1 VANLVPH
8 DGRNE
13 SGIHGP
19 RNKDPLDLGSAAHAQ
34 PKTATEFAGIREY
47 LAIVRRHIWVVLGIL
62 AVSIAYTGNQAR
74 KEVPLYRASST
85 VRLVDSRRAITGDMT
100 QTSTGES
107 PFSYQIDQIE
117 SQIQVLRSEAV
128 ASVAVD
134 TKGLRL
140 VPAQKQQWL
149 KEIRDVTV
157 ADNASA
163 TSITLKFEPSTYA
176 LASNGRAVSASYG
189 QPVEIDGVKLTVA
202 QKPSIPSTVLDV
214 VSRDAAIGMV
224 LGGIQGSQRGK
235 TDILDISYTTT
246 DPVQAQRM
254 ANAIAE
260 AFQVQNA
267 SSAQQLSRRRRAFL
281 ENQLK
286 QTDSMLAQAS
296 AAYSSFRS
304 TRQVFSSAAR
314 GGAQEA
320 SLINIET
327 RRADL
332 DAEKR
337 MYETLLAQ
345 AKQGGENLGTNLR
358 ALMSSPGLSENLV
371 VHQLYLQL
379 SGYERARDSLI
390 NSGAAPTNPDVMSI
404 TSMIPSTREN
414 LLDAVQSQIHS
425 LNARI
430 TALDRVRAAG
440 ATRIAAA
447 PAAESEEQELQQQV
461 QTIRTTAEQLRSEL
475 QKARMSEAVEA
486 GQIQIIQLATNPG
499 YRIATGTN
507 RKLVIGVIVGLM
519 LGFGAAVV
527 LDSLNASIRRRSD
540 IEKMLGVPSLAV
552 IPRLPSANGI
562 RGPVMRALPRFASN
576 GAKRQAGRPDQDLV
590 VIRAARSP
598 AAEAI
603 RTLRTNLMFSQAVRT
618 MRTLVITSA
627 SPSEGKTTTA
637 SNLAVAFAQQ
647 GMRVLL
653 LDCDL
658 RRARLHRMFAV
669 PREPGLT
676 DLVLG
681 YAEEDQVARATEVT
695 GLYVIPSGKLP
706 PNPAELLGGE
716 QMRRTLESLTEGYDL
731 IIIDTPPLLAAA
743 DAAILSTLAN
753 GVILVLR
760 AGATENAAAQQAV
773 QQLHAV
779 GARIVGAV
787 LNDPD
792 TQVPKYGAYY
802 EYEYSSADA

>member
-8 DGRNE
+8 DGRND
-13 SGIHGP
+13 SGIHNA
-19 RNKDPLDLGSAAHAQ
+19 RKDPLDLGSVAHAHS
-34 PKTATEFAGIREY
+34 KTATEFAGIREY
-47 LAIVRRHIWVVLGIL
+47 FAIVRRHLWIVLGVL
-62 AVSIAYTGNQAR
+62 VLSVGYTANQAR
-74 KEVPLYRASST
+74 KEVPLYRAAST
-85 VRLVDSRRAITGDMT
+85 VRLVDARRAITGDMT
-100 QTSTGES
+100 QAGSGDA
-107 PFSYQIDQIE
+107 PFSYQVDQIE
-117 SQIQVLRSEAV
+117 SQIQVLNSEAV

-134 TKGLRL
+134 LKGLRL
-140 VPAQKQQWL
+140 VPAPKQQWVT
-149 KEIRDVTV
+149 EINDIVV
-157 ADNASA
+157 AENPSTQSVA
-163 TSITLKFEPSTYA
+163 LKFNPATYA
-176 LASNGRAVSASYG
+176 LTSNARTVSARYG
-189 QPVEIDGVKLTVA
+189 QPAEIDGVRLVVSKRPTIA
-202 QKPSIPSTVLDV
+202 GTVLNV
-214 VSRDAAIGMV
+214 IPRGAAIGMA
-224 LGGIQGSQRGK
+224 LGGIQASQRGK
-235 TDILDISYTTT
+235 TDILDISYTATE
-246 DPVQAQRM
+246 PVQAQRM

-267 SSAQQLSRRRRAFL
+267 TSAQQLSRRRRSFL
-281 ENQLK
+281 ENQLR

-296 AAYSSFRS
+296 ASYSAFRS
-304 TRQVFSSAAR
+304 NRQVFSSAAR

-320 SLINIET
+320 SLIDIET

-337 MYETLLAQ
+337 MYESLLAQ
-345 AKQGGENLGTNLR
+345 AKEGGSSLSTNLR
-358 ALMSSPGLSENLV
+358 ALMSSPGLSQNV
-371 VHQLYLQL
+371 VVNQLYMQL
-379 SGYERARDSLI
+379 SGYERARDSLV
-390 NSGAAPTNPDVMSI
+390 NRGAAPTNPDVMAI
-404 TSMIPSTREN
+404 TSMIPPTVEN
-414 LLDAVQSQIHS
+414 LLDAVQSQIQS

-447 PAAESEEQELQQQV
+447 PAAETQEQELSQQV
-461 QTIRTTAEQLRSEL
+461 QTIRNTADQLRSEL
-475 QKARMSEAVEA
+475 QRARMSEAVEA
-486 GQIQIIQLATNPG
+486 GQVQIIQLATYPG
-499 YRIATGTN
+499 YRIATGKN
-507 RKLVIGVIVGLM
+507 RKLVIGVLVGLM

-527 LDSLNASIRRRSD
+527 LDSLDASIRRRSD

-552 IPRLPSANGI
+552 IPRLPSANGL
-562 RGPVMRALPRFASN
+562 RGPVARALPRLMASSSPRN
-576 GAKRQAGRPDQDLV
+576 GRPDQDLV
-590 VIRAARSP
+590 ILRDARSP

-603 RTLRTNLMFSQAVRT
+603 RTLRTNLMFSQAVRS
-618 MRTLVITSA
+618 MRTLVVTSA

-637 SNLAVAFAQQ
+637 SNLAAAFAQQ

-658 RRARLHRMFAV
+658 RRARLHRMFSV

-681 YAEEDQVARATEVT
+681 YADEDAVTRATEVT
-695 GLYVIPSGKLP
+695 GLYLIPSGKLP

-716 QMRRTLESLTEGYDL
+716 QMRRTIASLVEGYDL
-731 IIIDTPPLLAAA
+731 IIVDTPPLLAAA

-760 AGATENAAAQQAV
+760 AGATENAAAQQSV
-773 QQLHAV
+773 QQLNAV

-802 EYEYSSADA
+802 EYEYASAET